1 MEERHCSSQQKVI
14 NSLNFIRNTYE
25 NIFTVMQDRLQ
36 EGSVLLR
43 ISQMSPLFGVRTL
56 QNISA
61 TFAKHTR
68 TELS

>member
-1 MEERHCSSQQKVI
+1 MKIHLQ
-14 NSLNFIRNTYE
+14 LW
-25 NIFTVMQDRLQ
+25 QDRLQ